1 MKEATGELNMT
12 VVTLIA
18 IAAIAALFY
27 FAIWPMIQQM
37 LVQQTCNTYGP
48 DYKAVKGATAHVQG
62 QAEVDFWCCC
72 KGNKNQCVETDN
84 DCVVVKGQGTQPTQE
99 APAGTGIRS
108 N

>member
-27 FAIWPMIQQM
+27 FAIWPMVQQM

-48 DYKAVKGATAHVQG
+48 NYKAVKGDVASTNGNATVNI
-62 QAEVDFWCCC
+62 WCCC
-72 KGNKNQCVETDN
+72 SDGSTTCVASNDN
-84 DCVVVKGQGTQPTQE
+84 CIVVKTDDE
-99 APAGTGIRS
+99 AAAATGE
-108 N
+108 

>member
-27 FAIWPMIQQM
+27 FAIWPMVQRM
-37 LVQQTCNTYGP
+37 LVQQTCNTYGT
-48 DYKAVKGATAHVQG
+48 DYTAQKDTVNTNG
-62 QAEVDFWCCC
+62 TNTGSNAKVNVWCCC
-72 KGNKNQCVETDN
+72 KG
-84 DCVVVKGQGTQPTQE
+84 
-99 APAGTGIRS
+99 AAAGTGGTGATTGCAQTGCIMV